1 VSGETDV
8 GGRWGHD
15 LVPSIAEPGTKDLSE
30 TGLVGVLSDDPVD
43 QGFCVLCDPSL
54 DVERCKG
61 EKPVDQS
68 AAEDRLLEWGHGRH
82 CHSETKTH

>member
-1 VSGETDV
+1 MTWYRAS
-8 GGRWGHD
+8 
-15 LVPSIAEPGTKDLSE
+15 PSQEPRPQRA
-30 TGLVGVLSDDPVD
+30 GLVGVLSDDPVD
-43 QGFCVLCDPSL
+43 QGLGVLCDPSL